1 MSNRARRSGTGRNQ
15 RLQRPQ
21 PRQRAKE
28 RGALVCED
36 CRIVCHA
43 GRWHGGT
50 PPLAE
55 MQAARCPACS
65 RIQAGRPAGTLRLP
79 RALFQA
85 NAQEVL
91 DLVRNAEA
99 EERPEHPL
107 ERLMNVV
114 SDADGLTVTTTGI
127 HLAGVIAGKLERRLH
142 KRPRVH
148 YRGSDGVSVVW
159 EE

>member
-15 RLQRPQ
+15 RPQRPQ

-28 RGALVCED
+28 RGALLCED
-36 CRIVCHA
+36 CRIVCLA
-43 GRWHGGT
+43 GRWQWGT

-55 MQAARCPACS
+55 VQAVRCPACS

-79 RALFQA
+79 RALFPA
-85 NAQEVL
+85 NVAEVL
-91 DLVRNAEA
+91 DLVRDAEA
-99 EERPEHPL
+99 EEKPVYPL

-114 SDADGLTVTTTGI
+114 SDAEGLTVTTTGI

-142 KRPRVH
+142 KQARVH
-148 YRGSDGVSVVW
+148 YGGSNGVSVVW